1 MHSMNFTMTMELNFR
16 LYTRITWIV
25 CLFAC
30 MSCSEQ
36 HPKLERLHQ
45 ISPDSVIAHY
55 DLSGDSLKE
64 FPDLSGYTIRSLDL
78 SHNRLDTIIPE
89 RLPAGLEK
97 LDLSHNRLEGE
108 LEVKEGSMP
117 VLRELDLSYN
127 RLEGISV
134 KEDNLRRL
142 ILTHNNLY
150 ERVDVVR
157 DKARFCTIQYLDVSY
172 NENLHLNKETFPI
185 KSLGRDTFL
194 VEGTRIKE
202 EEIPFIVPPP
212 ALRSVFKFEYNN
224 GSPQ

>member
-1 MHSMNFTMTMELNFR
+1 MNFMMTMELNFR

-78 SHNRLDTIIPE
+78 SHNQLDTIIPE
-89 RLPAGLEK
+89 RLPTGLEK

-108 LEVKEGSMP
+108 LEVKKKSMP
-117 VLRELDLSYN
+117 TLRELDLSYN
-127 RLEGISV
+127 KLEGISV
-134 KEDNLRRL
+134 RERNLQKL
-142 ILTHNNLY
+142 ILAHNNLY
-150 ERVDVVR
+150 ERVDVEAEGY
-157 DKARFCTIQYLDVSY
+157 DNIWYLDVSH
-172 NENLHLNKETFPI
+172 NENLHLNKKTFP
-185 KSLGRDTFL
+185 KKDLGIDTFL

-202 EEIPFIVPPP
+202 EEIPFKYLGPT
-212 ALRSVFKFEYNN
+212 LRCVFKFKYSN

>member
-64 FPDLSGYTIRSLDL
+64 FPDLSGYTIHSLDL

-89 RLPAGLEK
+89 RLPTGLEK
-97 LDLSHNRLEGE
+97 LDLSHNRMEGE
-108 LEVKEGSMP
+108 LEVKKNSMRT
-117 VLRELDLSYN
+117 LKELDLSYN
-127 RLEGISV
+127 SLEGISV
-134 KEDNLRRL
+134 RERSLRRL
-142 ILTHNNLY
+142 ILAHNNLY
-150 ERVDVVR
+150 ERVDVNNL
-157 DKARFCTIQYLDVSY
+157 DYLDVSY

-185 KSLGRDTFL
+185 KTLGRDTFL
-194 VEGTRIKE
+194 VEGTQIKE
-202 EEIPFIVPPP
+202 EEIPYDFDRPILCSQNKFIINE
-212 ALRSVFKFEYNN
+212 K
-224 GSPQ
+224 

>member
-1 MHSMNFTMTMELNFR
+1 MELNFR

-30 MSCSEQ
+30 MSCAEQ

-108 LEVKEGSMP
+108 VNVDIDKLWP
-117 VLRELDLSYN
+117 PLDELDLSYN
-127 RLEGISV
+127 MIQGIHIYNSRLE
-134 KEDNLRRL
+134 KL
-142 ILTHNNLY
+142 ILAHNNLVEHVIVSPY
-150 ERVDVVR
+150 NLR
-157 DKARFCTIQYLDVSY
+157 YLDLSH
-172 NENLHLNKETFPI
+172 NENLRLNTNTFCPVF
-185 KSLGRDTFL
+185 RDCTVL
-194 VEGTRIKE
+194 VKGTQIQE
-202 EEIPFIVPPP
+202 EDVPRTNFPRPP
-212 ALRSVFKFEYNN
+212 RLYVS
-224 GSPQ
+224 

>member
-1 MHSMNFTMTMELNFR
+1 MHSMNFMMTMELNFR

-64 FPDLSGYTIRSLDL
+64 FPDLSGYTIHSLDL
-78 SHNRLDTIIPE
+78 SHNSLDTIIPE
-89 RLPAGLEK
+89 RLPTELEK

-108 LEVKEGSMP
+108 LEVKKNSMRT
-117 VLRELDLSYN
+117 LKELNLSYN
-127 RLEGISV
+127 RLEGISI
-134 KEDNLRRL
+134 KELNLNRL
-142 ILTHNNLY
+142 ILAHNNLY
-150 ERVDVVR
+150 ERVDVESE
-157 DKARFCTIQYLDVSY
+157 IGGNIWYLDVSH
-172 NENLHLNKETFPI
+172 NENLHLNKETFPV
-185 KSLGRDTFL
+185 KDLGIDTFL

-202 EEIPFIVPPP
+202 EEIPFIFPPP
-212 ALRSVFKFEYNN
+212 ALCSQNKFIINEK
-224 GSPQ
+224 